1 METIHFPLITPLPE
15 HNPQSIPSLLKLSL
29 NWEPSITLLTSINVG
44 RLHNLIN
51 ADIIEDLPADVGA
64 TIIPVLVFIDE
75 NNNEIGRLI
84 GEKTKKEI
92 IKEIERLSWKN

>member
-1 METIHFPLITPLPE
+1 MKI
-15 HNPQSIPSLLKLSL
+15 LKF
-29 NWEPSITLLTSINVG
+29 
-44 RLHNLIN
+44 N
-51 ADIIEDLPADVGA
+51 AMWCSGCIVMKKIMKEIEELYPNIKIESYDYDMDEEIVKKWNIGE
-64 TIIPVLVFIDE
+64 IIPVLVFVDE